1 MAIVDE
7 LHRPAQKPAF
17 GINIVAPDF
26 ETGEHLFARR
36 RAGPVKLIL
45 SPMRIGSAALT
56 GTATKI
62 AATDVA
68 MSADMVGTRCRALGL
83 KCTNVG

>member
-1 MAIVDE
+1 MVRE
-7 LHRPAQKPAF
+7 CTTQKFSHKGVNGANSH
-17 GINIVAPDF
+17 GV
-26 ETGEHLFARR
+26 
-36 RAGPVKLIL
+36 
-45 SPMRIGSAALT
+45 RIGSAALT

-68 MSADMVGTRCRALGL
+68 MSANMVGTRCRALGL